1 MGEYFALNSP
11 TTSSSPLSL
20 GIQDPHSSPF
30 SKVCGVCGDKA
41 LGCNFNAVTCE
52 SCKAFFRRNALK
64 GKEFICPF
72 ENNCKIDAITRRFC
86 QKCRLKKCLDIGM
99 KKEFIMSEEERTVKR
114 KKIEENR
121 MKKIKHKPR
130 IKNCKQLIHLL
141 NGGYEKG
148 NDIKSEAE
156 SSFSDSDV
164 SASPADNSSESFQ
177 ESLLP
182 LKETPIQLTTP
193 KPKGVTDKT
202 TITVHKQTPVEVP
215 LNIKA
220 ETIDSLLHTAIL
232 AEYNVKLDL
241 VRGNDEGPLSPVRD
255 NPLNEV
261 ELAKIQELVT
271 ANKALLAPLS
281 EDGPLSHHYDIDDP
295 SLVSVL
301 NLTDIA
307 IRRMIKMAKKL
318 AAFKTLCQEDQIALL
333 KGSCT
338 ELMILRSIMSYDPE
352 KQCWKIRQTD
362 SYVNHIK
369 VEILKEARGNVYEEH
384 QRFIQSFDPFWRS
397 DETIM
402 LLLSAIIL
410 FDWGRPNIVHKD
422 AIRLEQESY
431 FYLLRRYLESVVGS
445 CQARSMFLKLIGKVS
460 ELHILNE
467 KHVRVY
473 MDVNPKEIEPLLIEI
488 FDLKNR

>member
-1 MGEYFALNSP
+1 MGEYLPINSP
-11 TTSSSPLSL
+11 TTSSSPLSP
-20 GIQDPHSSPF
+20 GIQDSHTLPF

-41 LGCNFNAVTCE
+41 LGCNFNAITCE

-72 ENNCKIDAITRRFC
+72 DNNCKIDAITRRFC
-86 QKCRLKKCLDIGM
+86 QKCRLKKCLNIGM

-121 MKKIKHKPR
+121 MKKIKHKPK
-130 IKNCKQLIHLL
+130 IKNSNQLIHLL
-141 NGGYEKG
+141 NGSYDKQ

-156 SSFSDSDV
+156 SSFSDSDI
-164 SASPADNSSESFQ
+164 SASPLGNSPEGSQ
-177 ESLLP
+177 EGLLP
-182 LKETPIQLTTP
+182 LKITPIQLPIP
-193 KPKGVTDKT
+193 KLKGTADRTVNL
-202 TITVHKQTPVEVP
+202 VHKQLPDEVP
-215 LNIKA
+215 SNISA
-220 ETIDSLLHTAIL
+220 DTIDSLLHTAIL

-241 VRGNDEGPLSPVRD
+241 VRGKNDSPLLPVRD
-255 NPLNEV
+255 QPLNEV
-261 ELAKIQELVT
+261 ERAKIQELVI

-295 SLVSVL
+295 TLVNVL

-352 KQCWKIRQTD
+352 KQCWKIPQTD
-362 SYVNHIK
+362 SHVNHIK
-369 VEILKEARGNVYEEH
+369 VEVLKEARGNVYEEH

-397 DETIM
+397 DEKIM

-410 FDWGRPNIVHKD
+410 FDWDRPNIVHKD

-473 MDVNPKEIEPLLIEI
+473 MDVNPKEVEPLLIEI